1 MGETATNARRFA
13 ITNEEEH
20 LMRLHHVNIVSP
32 DLPGLDDFY
41 QKVLGLEQMEDLP
54 LIPIKGFSDTS
65 SGGVKNPASF
75 LRAGPDKN
83 ELQIH
88 LCKNDSYL
96 GARYGMSVNPVAQG
110 HVAFRCD
117 DIEEVKR
124 RLDQHGVPYADYGVW
139 AVKDWYQI
147 FVFDPAGT
155 VIEVHQVL

>member
-1 MGETATNARRFA
+1 
-13 ITNEEEH
+13 
-20 LMRLHHVNIVSP
+20 MRLHHVNIVSP
-32 DLPGLDDFY
+32 DLPGLDNFY

-65 SGGVKNPASF
+65 KGTVKNPASF
-75 LRAGPDKN
+75 LRAGPDKA
-83 ELQIH
+83 ELPDPPLQERLISRRS
-88 LCKNDSYL
+88 L
-96 GARYGMSVNPVAQG
+96 RPVGQPDRAG

-117 DIEEVKR
+117 DIEAVKR